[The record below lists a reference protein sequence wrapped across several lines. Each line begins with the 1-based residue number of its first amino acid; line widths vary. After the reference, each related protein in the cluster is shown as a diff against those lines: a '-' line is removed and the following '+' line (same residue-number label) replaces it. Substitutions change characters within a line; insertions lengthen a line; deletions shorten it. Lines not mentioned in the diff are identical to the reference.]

1 MIIIV
6 ISIIL
11 LTKVSKEIF
20 QKFFRVHLHSS
31 PLKECSP
38 SVGTPAWWV
47 SKVSRRGYAGL
58 DQGLRAFPEWGV

>member
-1 MIIIV
+1 MIIVV

-11 LTKVSKEIF
+11 LIKVSREIF
-20 QKFFRVHLHSS
+20 KKFCVHLHSS